1 MEPAYRRCCGIDVHK
16 KSVMVHVLPA
26 QGQAGGKVLE
36 REFRTFSRDL
46 RSLRGWLKH
55 CHVSEAVMESTGQYW
70 RAIWNILE
78 GEIPRLVLVNPTHV
92 KALAGRKTDRIDSK
106 RLARYLERRELDGS
120 FVPPR
125 EIRELR
131 DLTRSRVH
139 LLQEV
144 NRVKNR
150 MGQLCEAGNIKV
162 SSVAS
167 DLFGVSGRR
176 MLQAI
181 IEGTRDP
188 GWMAD
193 YARGR
198 LRAKRPQLAQ
208 ALDGTFTDHQRW
220 LLRAE
225 MAHLEWLEG
234 QIGKVEK
241 EIEMRMQPYADMIRR
256 LDQIP
261 GVDRLVAWTIVAE
274 LGPDMGVFPDADHAA
289 SWAGLCPGNCQ
300 SGGKRKCSR
309 TRKANP
315 YLRRDLCQAAWAASH
330 DQDSYLSAMY
340 RRMRGRLGHNQAI
353 FAVAHQILRIA
364 YTMLRRGEDY
374 RELGS
379 DYYDRRNKP
388 KVVHRL
394 VERLARL
401 GYQVWLEESEEPA
414 TAGSAS
420 AAAEPAESAAV
431 NANALSTAEAP
442 STAPLVGQQRKRGRP
457 CKCAERG
464 INCPHRSNKSGVQKT
479 QPTDSSPT

>member
-1 MEPAYRRCCGIDVHK
+1 
-16 KSVMVHVLPA
+16 MVHVLPP
-26 QGQAGGKVLE
+26 QGQPEGKALE

-46 RSLRGWLKH
+46 RRLRGWLKN
-55 CHVSEAVMESTGQYW
+55 CRVTEAVMESTGQYW
-70 RAIWNILE
+70 RAVWNILE
-78 GEIPRLVLVNPTHV
+78 SEVPRLVLVNPTHV
-92 KALAGRKTDRIDSK
+92 KALAGRKTDRIDSR
-106 RLARYLERRELDGS
+106 RLARYLERQELDGS

-131 DLTRSRVH
+131 DLTRARVH

-150 MGQLCEAGNIKV
+150 MGQMCEAGNIKV

-181 IEGTRDP
+181 IEGKRDA

-198 LRAKRPQLAQ
+198 LRSKRPQLAQ

-220 LLRAE
+220 MLQAE
-225 MAHLEWLEG
+225 MKHLDWLEG
-234 QIGKVEK
+234 QIARLER
-241 EIEMRMQPYADMIRR
+241 EIEVRMQPYGELLRR
-256 LDQIP
+256 LDKVP
-261 GVDRLVAWTIVAE
+261 GVDRIVAWTIVAE
-274 LGPDMGVFPDADHAA
+274 LGPDMGVFPDADHCV
-289 SWAGLCPGNCQ
+289 SWAGLCPGNRV
-300 SGGKRKCSR
+300 SGGKRKGSR
-309 TRKANP
+309 SRKANP

-330 DQDSYLSAMY
+330 VQDSYLSAMY
-340 RRMRGRLGHNQAI
+340 RRMRGRVGHNQAI

-379 DYYDRRNKP
+379 DYYDRRNQS

-394 VERLARL
+394 AERLTRL
-401 GYQVWLEESEEPA
+401 GYRVWLEEVQEPA
-414 TAGSAS
+414 PQSA
-420 AAAEPAESAAV
+420 PAQPVSTGEESIPAV
-431 NANALSTAEAP
+431 VESMPVPGRDASSGATVVEK
-442 STAPLVGQQRKRGRP
+442 RKRGRP
-457 CKCAERG
+457 CKCSERG
-464 INCPHRSNKSGVQKT
+464 ILCPHPRNKSEVQKT
-479 QPTDSSPT
+479 QTTDSLPT